1 MMSTEETWQCA
12 HPASSPNKIYE
23 RTEPA
28 YLRPHILT
36 KPHWDQLHPP
46 QDKAQRWDQSSEE
59 DELPLHL
66 HIVLLISRID
76 TRPGD
81 IPPSEASEGVRR
93 GRGKWDRRKSWS
105 SHRSPWLQRTWLA
118 LFVSGNRFVTAEN
131 THVLLSPYTPSAKLN
146 LLTEI
151 NKCLI

>member
-12 HPASSPNKIYE
+12 HPASPPNKIYE

-93 GRGKWDRRKSWS
+93 GRGKWDQRKSWS
-105 SHRSPWLQRTWLA
+105 SHRSPWLQRMWLA
-118 LFVSGNRFVTAEN
+118 LFLCQVTGFCHSGKYSCATFTIHAFRKI
-131 THVLLSPYTPSAKLN
+131 KL
-146 LLTEI
+146 I
-151 NKCLI
+151 NWD